1 MTMASTLS
9 RPHDVLG
16 AARQDSLQAPL
27 DAYGFA
33 DGAEAA
39 DRSSLCPSSVPIE
52 NQRERAQQ
60 EFKQIWN
67 LCTLTH

>member
-1 MTMASTLS
+1 MTMAPTPS
-9 RPHDVLG
+9 RPLD

-27 DAYGFA
+27 DAHDLV
-33 DGAEAA
+33 DGADAA
-39 DRSSLCPSSVPIE
+39 DRPGFCPTTVPIE

-67 LCTLTH
+67 LCALTH

>member
-1 MTMASTLS
+1 MTMAPTLS
-9 RPHDVLG
+9 RPLGVLG

-27 DAYGFA
+27 DAHVLV
-33 DGAEAA
+33 DGADAA
-39 DRSSLCPSSVPIE
+39 DHPGFCPAAVPIE

-67 LCTLTH
+67 LCTLAH